1 MENIMIRVEYSDKVK
16 GETCKL
22 VCNSCGKTISAGSL
36 KFKIDLGVMPLE
48 DMGEETLI
56 LCENCIE
63 ELQNNISNEFINF
76 YNRKK

>member
-22 VCNSCGKTISAGSL
+22 VCNGCGKTISAGSL
-36 KFKIDLGVMPLE
+36 KFTIDLGVMPLE

-56 LCENCIE
+56 LVKIALKNYKIIY
-63 ELQNNISNEFINF
+63 LMNL
-76 YNRKK
+76 

>member
-1 MENIMIRVEYSDKVK
+1 MIRVEYSDKVK

-22 VCNSCGKTISAGSL
+22 VCNGCGKTISAGSL
-36 KFKIDLGVMPLE
+36 KFTIDLGVMPLE

-56 LCENCIE
+56 LCFNCI
-63 ELQNNISNEFINF
+63 NEFINF

>member
-16 GETCKL
+16 GETCKS
-22 VCNSCGKTISAGSL
+22 VCNGCGKTISAGSL
-36 KFKIDLGVMPLE
+36 KFTIDLGVMPLE

>member
-1 MENIMIRVEYSDKVK
+1 MGDIMIRGEYSDKVK

-22 VCNSCGKTISAGSL
+22 VCNGCGKTIPAGSL

-56 LCENCIE
+56 LCENCIYKIIY
-63 ELQNNISNEFINF
+63 LMNL
-76 YNRKK
+76 

>member
-1 MENIMIRVEYSDKVK
+1 MIRVEYSDKVK

-56 LCENCIE
+56 LC
-63 ELQNNISNEFINF
+63 
-76 YNRKK
+76 

>member
-22 VCNSCGKTISAGSL
+22 VCNGCGKTIPAGSL
-36 KFKIDLGVMPLE
+36 KFKIDSGVMPLE

-56 LCENCIE
+56 LCENCIYKIIY
-63 ELQNNISNEFINF
+63 LMNL
-76 YNRKK
+76 

>member
-1 MENIMIRVEYSDKVK
+1 MIRGEYSDKVK

-22 VCNSCGKTISAGSL
+22 VCNSCGKTIPAGSL

-56 LCENCIE
+56 LCENCIYKIIY
-63 ELQNNISNEFINF
+63 LMNL
-76 YNRKK
+76 

>member
-1 MENIMIRVEYSDKVK
+1 MIRGEYSDKVK

-22 VCNSCGKTISAGSL
+22 VCNGCGKTIPAGSL

-56 LCENCIE
+56 LCENCIYKIIY
-63 ELQNNISNEFINF
+63 LMNL
-76 YNRKK
+76 